1 MKEKKN
7 TLTRRRKWPPSQPA
21 KQGTRGVTHNSKLWP
36 RRTFF
41 PSATRG
47 GRIATVRSIVLR
59 NCGELPLSAES
70 SELYIGKL
78 EWMEGRK
85 EGNLD
90 SARYL
95 GGYTLIR
102 STLVA
107 LSFSPRG
114 GPFSPPPLIGSFQ
127 TIRARRIRDDFAAS
141 I

>member
-78 EWMEGRK
+78 EWMEGKK
-85 EGNLD
+85 EGTKEGTKPGFGQI
-90 SARYL
+90 L
-95 GGYTLIR
+95 GGLHSYSIYFSRPFLLPTRGTL
-102 STLVA
+102 
-107 LSFSPRG
+107 LSPSSYRKFSDDPRT
-114 GPFSPPPLIGSFQ
+114 PNK
-127 TIRARRIRDDFAAS
+127 R
-141 I
+141 